1 MATFFKPFQSVL
13 LVLALMAVSC
23 SQSSRESTQPVS
35 TGVQPGPGQSGV
47 VDPDSKPNVVQ
58 VAVGSP
64 DHSTLVKA
72 VQAANLVDD
81 LSNVG
86 PFTVFAPVNS
96 AFDALPE
103 GVLSSLLKPENKES
117 LIDVLEYHV
126 YVGVIRES
134 MIRDGQ
140 VLNQVNGKNVRM
152 GKDGDTITVN
162 DALILG
168 AVEASNGI
176 VYVVDK
182 VLTNE

>member
-13 LVLALMAVSC
+13 IVLALMAASC
-23 SQSSRESTQPVS
+23 SQSSRESSQTVS
-35 TGVQPGPGQSGV
+35 TGVQPGPGQSAV

-58 VAVGSP
+58 VAIGSP

-96 AFDALPE
+96 AFDALPS
-103 GVLSSLLKPENKES
+103 GVLQSLLKPENKES
-117 LIDVLEYHV
+117 LIDILEYHV

-140 VLNQVNGKNVRM
+140 VLNQVNGKNVRL
-152 GKDGDTITVN
+152 GKSGDALTVN
-162 DALILG
+162 DANIIG
-168 AVEASNGI
+168 TVEASNGI
-176 VYVVDK
+176 VYVIDK
-182 VLTNE
+182 VLNYE